1 MAQASIKQR
10 LMDET
15 KRAMKAGE
23 KERVATLRRIQAAL
37 KQREIDDR
45 TTLDDSAALAIL
57 DKLAKQHRES
67 IEQYEAAGRDDLVA
81 KERGELE
88 VIAEFLPQPLSD
100 GELDALIEQALQT
113 TGATSLKQMG
123 QVMAELQPR
132 VQGRAEMS
140 DVSARVKARLS

>member
-123 QVMAELQPR
+123 QVMAELKPR
-132 VQGRAEMS
+132 VQGRADMS

>member
-100 GELDALIEQALQT
+100 GELDAFIEQALQT

-123 QVMAELQPR
+123 QVMAELKPR
-132 VQGRAEMS
+132 VQGRADMS